1 MVSKKISCQ
10 VILVALAIILTSLVC
25 SVATKVDFEEVEN
38 STQQSVPLV
47 NLCKYKNNGD
57 YNNIGDQDIFS
68 CARMLLDTVVGACK
82 YLSFIQFH
90 YTNITDVRCKGIT
103 CHAEIAT
110 TNEMYHAGLD
120 CVQNANS
127 SQTASCTCRIYHKI
141 ERD

>member
-1 MVSKKISCQ
+1 MVSKRLSCQ

-47 NLCKYKNNGD
+47 NLCKNDNNGGQ
-57 YNNIGDQDIFS
+57 NISS

-120 CVQNANS
+120 CVQDANS